1 MKRQDIFRALALGLF
16 ADLIGGMVKANSI
29 AKTNNVVRTENPKA
43 FNRAEIGI
51 IAKEM
56 GDEFTLRLSPY
67 GNPIVTHRQTKGNNI
82 IFCFYKRED
91 GIIIRRR
98 RGYDNP
104 HGSGNVLNGGKP
116 FPSVRDAMRYFVSY
130 KQTYPQ
136 SLIG

>member
-82 IFCFYKRED
+82 IFLCYNFFT
-91 GIIIRRR
+91 
-98 RGYDNP
+98 N
-104 HGSGNVLNGGKP
+104 
-116 FPSVRDAMRYFVSY
+116 
-130 KQTYPQ
+130 
-136 SLIG
+136 